1 MRPILLVQLAC
12 LAAWLLAAC
21 APAPVA
27 PSAVAVTAPAPGTIS
42 CAQAQDGDF
51 EGAGE
56 RRLRGFLA
64 YLAAA
69 HGAPAGIDP
78 AQVSLGIVRG
88 AAKLAPAGVQ
98 AGEVGCGNGSDG
110 PYRVTLYR
118 DALAGRPLA
127 LAYET
132 IAHEFHHVV
141 QIHRDRLPC
150 SAGGAQREAYEREAR
165 EVARRFVPQC
175 K

>member
-1 MRPILLVQLAC
+1 MRPILLVLLAG
-12 LAAWLLAAC
+12 LLAAC

-27 PSAVAVTAPAPGTIS
+27 VAPRSVAPASFS
-42 CAQAQDGDF
+42 CAQAQDADF

-56 RRLRGFLA
+56 RRLHGFLA
-64 YLAAA
+64 YLASA

-78 AQVSLGIVRG
+78 TQVSLGIVRG
-88 AAKLAPAGVQ
+88 TAKLAPAGIQ

-150 SAGGAQREAYEREAR
+150 AAGDKEREAYEREAR
-165 EVARRFVPQC
+165 EVARRFVPRC

>member
-1 MRPILLVQLAC
+1 
-12 LAAWLLAAC
+12 
-21 APAPVA
+21 
-27 PSAVAVTAPAPGTIS
+27 VTPPTRFS
-42 CAQAQDGDF
+42 CAQARDADF

-56 RRLRGFLA
+56 RQLRGFLA
-64 YLAAA
+64 YLAEA

-78 AQVSLGIVRG
+78 RQVSLGIVRG

-98 AGEVGCGNGSDG
+98 AGEVGCGHGSDG

-150 SAGGAQREAYEREAR
+150 AAGDGPREAYEREAR
-165 EVARRFVPQC
+165 EVARRFVPQNC
-175 K
+175 SSEL

>member
-1 MRPILLVQLAC
+1 MRPILLVLSAG
-12 LAAWLLAAC
+12 LLAGC
-21 APAPVA
+21 APAPAFA
-27 PSAVAVTAPAPGTIS
+27 PPARAFVPASFS
-42 CAQAQDGDF
+42 CEQARDADF
-51 EGAGE
+51 EEAGA
-56 RRLRGFLA
+56 RRLQGFLS
-64 YLAAA
+64 YLAHA

-78 AQVSLGIVRG
+78 TKVSLGIVRG

-98 AGEVGCGNGSDG
+98 AGEVGCGVGTDG

-127 LAYET
+127 LTYET

-150 SAGGAQREAYEREAR
+150 AAGDGAQREAYEREAR
-165 EVARRFVPQC
+165 EVARRFVPPC

>member
-1 MRPILLVQLAC
+1 MRRVLLTPLAC
-12 LAAWLLAAC
+12 LLAAC

-27 PSAVAVTAPAPGTIS
+27 APAPAAEPPASFS
-42 CAQAQDGDF
+42 CAKAQDADF
-51 EGAGE
+51 DGEGE
-56 RRLRGFLA
+56 RRLGNFLR
-64 YLAAA
+64 YLAQA

-78 AQVSLGIVRG
+78 AEVSLGIVRG
-88 AAKLAPAGVQ
+88 PAKLAPAGVQ
-98 AGEVGCGNGSDG
+98 AGEIGCGNGGAG

-150 SAGGAQREAYEREAR
+150 AAGDKNREAYEREAR
-165 EVARRFVPQC
+165 EVARRFVPIC

>member
-1 MRPILLVQLAC
+1 MRPALLVLLAC
-12 LAAWLLAAC
+12 LLPAC
-21 APAPVA
+21 APAPV
-27 PSAVAVTAPAPGTIS
+27 TAPQVPVTVPPPAGFG
-42 CAQAQDGDF
+42 CEQAHDADF
-51 EGAGE
+51 EGGGE
-56 RRLRGFLA
+56 RRLQGFLK
-64 YLAAA
+64 YLAEA

-78 AQVSLGIVRG
+78 RKVSLGIVRG
-88 AAKLAPAGVQ
+88 PAKLAPAGVQ
-98 AGEVGCGNGSDG
+98 AGEVGCGAGSDG

-150 SAGGAQREAYEREAR
+150 AARDGQREAYEREAR
-165 EVARRFVPQC
+165 EVAQRFVPPC